1 MGHVL
6 GLLYDKNCFLLW
18 QWELQD
24 PQSFFFQRDESCY
37 PHLEEQR
44 LLSEQKLKSLSLPP
58 SQMEVITKHSC
69 VVWILWLTRN
79 LLFALISFR
88 QGCRKLWASWQS
100 NSFVEK
106 KITSSTMK
114 SCLSPWLIH
123 MGIVYTQGSL
133 LSANPIQSSC
143 WMAVGLCLFLICISD
158 FCLVKFYSKSSQAVL
173 STKLK

>member
-1 MGHVL
+1 MTMRTTRPSV
-6 GLLYDKNCFLLW
+6 FLLPKRW
-18 QWELQD
+18 K
-24 PQSFFFQRDESCY
+24 
-37 PHLEEQR
+37 
-44 LLSEQKLKSLSLPP
+44 LLSSFRGT
-58 SQMEVITKHSC
+58 EVALWTKAQELVFATFPDGSYHKALC